1 MQNYLL
7 VIAAKV
13 AILIAE
19 EILDRDFLERKENQD
34 NQEEEDD

>member
-1 MQNYLL
+1 MQKYLL
-7 VIAAKV
+7 VIVAKV

-19 EILDRDFLERKENQD
+19 EILDIDFLERKENQD